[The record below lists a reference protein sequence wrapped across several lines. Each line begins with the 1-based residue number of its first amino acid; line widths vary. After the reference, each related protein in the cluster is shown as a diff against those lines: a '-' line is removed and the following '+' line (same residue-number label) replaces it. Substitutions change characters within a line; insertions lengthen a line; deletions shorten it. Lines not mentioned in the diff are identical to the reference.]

1 MTEPQTPA
9 LKLDVD
15 LVPDQSEDDSDAGW
29 SERTPDSESDL
40 RRFLDEVPPH
50 HGD

>member
-1 MTEPQTPA
+1 MTDPKKPA
-9 LKLDVD
+9 LKLDVE
-15 LVPDQSEDDSDAGW
+15 LIPDQSDDDSDAGW
-29 SERTPDSESDL
+29 SEPTPDSGDDL